1 MKRSR
6 RAPRPKRAYI
16 RDRTLEG
23 RESARKNG
31 KAIGG
36 AAVTDPAMLS
46 MALHL
51 REQDSAR
58 SPPAS
63 SSPRAGRRVGA
74 PSPATALRMLRDH
87 DEQDR
92 RRQCYRDPQWDSEG
106 WAYCHIL
113 YRYGC
118 FRVLVAGMVGPAAQR
133 RLKGPAGKERAM
145 KDTGKV
151 ALAVVA
157 GYYLGRRH
165 KLRMAIGL
173 ALAGV
178 MRKIRQDDGGLL
190 AQGAK
195 ALGSSPELAGMTNRL
210 KGELLEATKAAAVA
224 AATTQI
230 EALTAKLHEQ
240 SDSLRQ
246 PETGERAQEPEQDED
261 AEQEPAED
269 DEPRA
274 RVPKQRSQKV
284 PVAMRTPGTG
294 RKRPSMSRGTGK

>member
-1 MKRSR
+1 
-6 RAPRPKRAYI
+6 
-16 RDRTLEG
+16 
-23 RESARKNG
+23 
-31 KAIGG
+31 
-36 AAVTDPAMLS
+36 
-46 MALHL
+46 
-51 REQDSAR
+51 
-58 SPPAS
+58 
-63 SSPRAGRRVGA
+63 
-74 PSPATALRMLRDH
+74 
-87 DEQDR
+87 
-92 RRQCYRDPQWDSEG
+92 
-106 WAYCHIL
+106 
-113 YRYGC
+113 
-118 FRVLVAGMVGPAAQR
+118 
-133 RLKGPAGKERAM
+133 M

-178 MRKIRQDDGGLL
+178 MRKVRKDDGGLL

-210 KGELLEATKAAAVA
+210 KGELLEATKTAAVA

-240 SDSLRQ
+240 TDSLRQ
-246 PETGERAQEPEQDED
+246 PETGKRAQEPEQDEG

-274 RVPKQRSQKV
+274 RVPKQRTQKV
-284 PVAMRTPGTG
+284 PVEMRTPGTG